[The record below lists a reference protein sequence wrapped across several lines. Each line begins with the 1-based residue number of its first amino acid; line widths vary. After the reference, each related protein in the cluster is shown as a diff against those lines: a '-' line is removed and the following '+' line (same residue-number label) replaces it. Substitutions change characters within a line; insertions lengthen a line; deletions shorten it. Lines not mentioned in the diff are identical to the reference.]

1 MIAPGPT
8 LETARLLLRPTAL
21 EDLDGFTTLIGDPES
36 ARFIGGVQPRS
47 MAWRAM
53 SAMAGSW
60 VLQGFSMFSVLEKAT
75 GRWVGRVGPWKPE
88 GWPGTEIGWALLRE
102 CWGRGYAT
110 EATAATMDWAFEHLG
125 WTEIIHSIAPD
136 NTASQQ
142 VAIRLGSRLLGPGKL
157 PPPYDTTPIELWG
170 QDRDTWRAR
179 RRNASHP

>member
-21 EDLDGFTTLIGDPES
+21 EDLDGFATLIGDPES
-36 ARFIGGVQPRS
+36 ARFIGGVKPRS
-47 MAWRAM
+47 MAWQAM

-60 VLQGFSMFSVLEKAT
+60 VLQGFSLFSVIEKAT

-88 GWPGTEIGWALLRE
+88 GWPGPEIGWALLRE
-102 CWGRGYAT
+102 YWGRGYAT

-157 PPPYDTTPIELWG
+157 PPPYDTTLVELWG

-179 RRNASHP
+179 RQKASTP